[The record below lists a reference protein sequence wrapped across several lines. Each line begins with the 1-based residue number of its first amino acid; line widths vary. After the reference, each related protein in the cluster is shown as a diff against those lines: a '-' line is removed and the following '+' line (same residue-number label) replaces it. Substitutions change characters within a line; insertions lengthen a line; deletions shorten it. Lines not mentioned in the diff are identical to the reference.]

1 MNIEEYMTTRVNDQI
16 KWYSEKSG
24 DAQKKYKRLQTI
36 EIIFAAA
43 IPLLSGYT
51 TKCNIIAVIVGI
63 LGAVITTIESVSK
76 LNNYHETWI
85 QYRTTCELLKYHR
98 YLYLTKSHP
107 YNDSEETIDNIFVRN
122 IENIISSEN
131 DQWKAYA
138 SDESFKT
145 DNSN

>member
-16 KWYSEKSG
+16 EWYSKKSG
-24 DAQKKYKRLQTI
+24 DAQKKYKHLQTI

-63 LGAVITTIESVSK
+63 LGAVIAIIESVSK

-138 SDESFKT
+138 SDESFRT